1 MDSLSGGSGKK
12 EQTIRDRQPGPGSVT
27 REFRVRLSNSNG
39 VRVFALFYK
48 PFYGEDLI
56 PTVLDAVGRGG
67 DSLARVPEGNGLLKY
82 KLNQF
87 LGP

>member
-1 MDSLSGGSGKK
+1 MTPYGLTLWRVWKK

-48 PFYGEDLI
+48 PLLWRRPYPDR
-56 PTVLDAVGRGG
+56 ARCGG
-67 DSLARVPEGNGLLKY
+67 TLRRLTRKSS
-82 KLNQF
+82 
-87 LGP
+87 